1 MMLMRCKVLTFLAVL
16 ALAGMAI
23 LPAMV
28 VSAQAHSERK
38 ATTKVAPVYPDLA
51 RRMHVQGSVK
61 LELVV
66 KADGG
71 IKSTRVIGGNP
82 VLIQAATDAV
92 TQWKFQTSPSETTE
106 IVQLTFQP

>member
-1 MMLMRCKVLTFLAVL
+1 MRCKVHRFLAVV
-16 ALAGMAI
+16 ALAGMAL

-28 VSAQAHSERK
+28 VSAQARVERK

-61 LELVV
+61 LEVVV

-71 IKSTRVIGGNP
+71 VKSTRVIGGNP
-82 VLIQAATDAV
+82 VLIQAATEAV
-92 TQWKFQTSPSETTE
+92 QQWKFQSSPAETTE
-106 IVQLTFQP
+106 IVQLTFQQ

>member
-1 MMLMRCKVLTFLAVL
+1 MRPRVLTFLAVV
-16 ALAGMAI
+16 ALAGMAL

-28 VSAQAHSERK
+28 VSAQTHAERK
-38 ATTKVAPVYPDLA
+38 ATTKVAPVYPELA

-66 KADGG
+66 KSDGG
-71 IKSTRVIGGNP
+71 VKSTRVIGGNP
-82 VLIQAATDAV
+82 VLIQAATEAV
-92 TQWKFQTSPSETTE
+92 KQWKFQTSPGETTE